1 MFCYNNSSLPVCT
14 NLSTNASYMDSHPC
28 SSLSSPSEQ
37 NARDS
42 TDTSSNRTN
51 GNFDSHDQLISKEVY
66 KKLLN
71 SSVELISANE
81 KIKKLTV
88 VIQKQNDLIKQLKSK
103 MTKQAELDHLT
114 PVSWQTIFH

>member
-1 MFCYNNSSLPVCT
+1 
-14 NLSTNASYMDSHPC
+14 MDSHPC

-37 NARDS
+37 NERDS

-51 GNFDSHDQLISKEVY
+51 GNFDSQDQLISKEVY
-66 KKLLN
+66 NKLLN

-81 KIKKLTV
+81 TIKKLTV

-103 MTKQAELDHLT
+103 MTKQAGLDHLT

>member
-1 MFCYNNSSLPVCT
+1 
-14 NLSTNASYMDSHPC
+14 MDSHPC
-28 SSLSSPSEQ
+28 SSFSSPSEQ

-51 GNFDSHDQLISKEVY
+51 VNFDSQDQLISKEVY

-81 KIKKLTV
+81 KIQKLTV

-103 MTKQAELDHLT
+103 MTKQAELEHLT
-114 PVSWQTIFH
+114 PVSWQTIYH